1 MPLIARL
8 VAVAGLAL
16 VGSAPVPEEQPIAA
30 AAAVQAAATA
40 VDMLAID
47 PHSYDHAPDE
57 KIFPIAAAGIAI
69 ASQLPEE
76 QQQAIL
82 DFIDPAKV
90 NPETVSDLISLVTP
104 TEAESD
110 IRDAV
115 NDLHGL
121 LVLMHSHG
129 FVAPGEGAWAAGLA
143 DTLTQSVKWFE
154 DHVETH
160 VESELIKPA
169 EAALAD
175 AGLEVELTG
184 IVPAVKDQ
192 FKMLT
197 ELLLTA
203 STLLKGELPTHEQVS
218 ALIISSG
225 FVPDE
230 ATKDIK
236 EAVEDLHE
244 LLTELVS
251 SGFVPPGD
259 GAWAAGLSDAITK
272 GLDWFATHVKDEL
285 TEQLIDPASAELELD
300 LSGLVPAIESQFATI
315 AEMLSAFASMAAP
328 AADPQA

>member
-40 VDMLAID
+40 
-47 PHSYDHAPDE
+47 APDE

-76 QQQAIL
+76 QQQAFL
-82 DFIDPAKV
+82 DPAKV

-218 ALIISSG
+218 ALIISS
-225 FVPDE
+225 
-230 ATKDIK
+230 
-236 EAVEDLHE
+236 
-244 LLTELVS
+244 
-251 SGFVPPGD
+251 
-259 GAWAAGLSDAITK
+259 
-272 GLDWFATHVKDEL
+272 
-285 TEQLIDPASAELELD
+285 
-300 LSGLVPAIESQFATI
+300 
-315 AEMLSAFASMAAP
+315 
-328 AADPQA
+328 

>member
-40 VDMLAID
+40 
-47 PHSYDHAPDE
+47 APDE

-82 DFIDPAKV
+82 DFVDPAKV

-259 GAWAAGLSDAITK
+259 GAWAAGLSNAITK
-272 GLDWFATHVKDEL
+272 GLDWFDTHVKDEL

>member
-1 MPLIARL
+1 
-8 VAVAGLAL
+8 
-16 VGSAPVPEEQPIAA
+16 
-30 AAAVQAAATA
+30 
-40 VDMLAID
+40 
-47 PHSYDHAPDE
+47 
-57 KIFPIAAAGIAI
+57 
-69 ASQLPEE
+69 
-76 QQQAIL
+76 
-82 DFIDPAKV
+82 
-90 NPETVSDLISLVTP
+90 VSDLISLVTP

-272 GLDWFATHVKDEL
+272 GLDWFDTHVKDEL